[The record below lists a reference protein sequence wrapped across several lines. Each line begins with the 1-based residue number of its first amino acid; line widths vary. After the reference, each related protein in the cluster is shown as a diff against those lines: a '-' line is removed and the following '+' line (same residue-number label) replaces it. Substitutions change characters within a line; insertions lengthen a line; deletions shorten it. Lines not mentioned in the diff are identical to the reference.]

1 MPEQLILR
9 RRLGKRTSDEKIEV
23 QVDYIIGRGLKG
35 ARGTGWEVQ
44 KHRHPARRNGD
55 WWEFRFDLT
64 FDKTRGRGRGT
75 DTEYRQWEAIK
86 AMIIQTGAGTKFGEY
101 PWEIFKANGD
111 GVGMTAGSIRA
122 AQQEASQ
129 ANALSNL
136 GGANGPP
143 LGILNS
149 APPPPPDNP
158 VAPDANAESMG
169 DVVGELNKIV
179 TSLGGVREVQTTFS
193 VVKSWPDLRIAPEL
207 LGRDSD
213 FHLTQHPAWADLY
226 GVGPQI
232 RTVLSNIKRA
242 HDTDGRSRNH
252 GVLYGHAGCGKTT
265 TLLAL
270 ENMFGPGAALRL
282 DATSTTRA
290 GVEKLFF
297 SDLPV
302 IPPLVF
308 MEEAEK
314 ADPEF
319 LKVWLGA
326 LDDRGEIRKVN
337 FRVNQL
343 REVKVLFICTVNN
356 KTLFDKMMGSDGSEA
371 GALSSRCVSQI
382 YFPRPSEV
390 VLRQILLK
398 EIHRNGGEEAW
409 INPCILMAQ
418 EMGVTDPRIVRSY
431 LAGGERLLDGS
442 YQRDWQA
449 IAEAAKTFRK

>member
-9 RRLGKRTSDEKIEV
+9 RRLGKKTGDDKIEA
-23 QVDYIIGRGLKG
+23 QVDYIIRRGLHG
-35 ARGTGWEVQ
+35 SRGKGWEVN
-44 KHRHPARRNGD
+44 KRRHPPRKNGD
-55 WWEFRFDLT
+55 WWEFRYDLS
-64 FDKTRGRGRGT
+64 FEKTGGRGRGT
-75 DTEYRQWEAIK
+75 DTEYRQWEDIK
-86 AMIIQTGAGTKFGEY
+86 AMIIQQGAAAKFGDY
-101 PWEIFKANGD
+101 PWEIFKPTGEAIGT
-111 GVGMTAGSIRA
+111 TAENIRA
-122 AQQEASQ
+122 AQQEVRTN
-129 ANALSNL
+129 NALANL
-136 GGANGPP
+136 GGAPQ
-143 LGILNS
+143 LT
-149 APPPPPDNP
+149 APPPPAPDNA
-158 VAPDANAESMG
+158 VTPDANAESIG

-193 VVKSWPDLRIAPEL
+193 VVKSWSDLQIPPEL

-213 FHLTQHPAWADLY
+213 FHLSQHPAWAELY
-226 GVGPQI
+226 GVGAQI

-270 ENMFGPGAALRL
+270 EAMFGPGSVLRL

-290 GVEKLFF
+290 GIEKLFF

-314 ADPEF
+314 ADPEA

-382 YFPRPSEV
+382 YFPRPSDV

-398 EIHRNGGEEAW
+398 EVHRNGGEEAW

-418 EMGVTDPRIVRSY
+418 ELGVTDPRIVRSY